1 MMTDFEVYQSPY
13 SWRYGSKSM
22 QQLWS
27 EHNKRIIWRRV
38 WVALAEVQAGYGLV
52 THGQVADLKAHM
64 FDIDMLR
71 ASEIEAEIQHDLMAE
86 LKTFA
91 EQCPSGGCI
100 LHLGATS
107 MDIEDNADVLRMRA
121 SLVLIEKE
129 LRQLLLIL
137 SEHIQKWADTPLI
150 AFTHLQPAEPSTL
163 GYRFAMYAQDLLAD
177 YKALQFAQSEL
188 RGKGFKGAVGS
199 RASYSELIG
208 NEQLDNFESQLSEKL
223 NLKFFP
229 VTSQTYPRRQD
240 YVIVSLLAGLGAC
253 LYKMAFD
260 FRFLQTPL
268 VGELAEPF
276 SENQVGSSAMP
287 FKRNP
292 IRSEKINSLGRYLAQ
307 MPRLA
312 WDNAAH
318 SLLERTL
325 DDSANRRTILPETC
339 LAIEEMLITAQSILS
354 NLNINELAIKRN
366 LTNYGPFAGTEKIL
380 LASVK
385 AGADRQIMHEN
396 LRKHAMH
403 AWQEIQAGNPNPLL
417 ELICKD
423 KDIRLF
429 LNETELRSL
438 LDTSEHVGDCPS
450 RARAMSISILENIHK
465 EK

>member
-1 MMTDFEVYQSPY
+1 MTDFEVYQSPF

-22 QQLWS
+22 RQLWS
-27 EHNKRIIWRRV
+27 EHNKRIYWRRL
-38 WVALAEVQAGYGLV
+38 WVALAEVQARYGLV
-52 THGQVADLKAHM
+52 TEGQVADLKAHM
-64 FDIDMLR
+64 FDIDILR
-71 ASEIEAEIQHDLMAE
+71 ASEIETESQHDLMAE
-86 LKTFA
+86 LMTFA

-107 MDIEDNADVLRMRA
+107 MDIEDNADVLRLRA
-121 SLVLIEKE
+121 SLELIDKE

-137 SEHIQKWADTPLI
+137 SDHIQKWADTPLI

-177 YKALQFAQSEL
+177 YKALQFARGEL
-188 RGKGFKGAVGS
+188 RGKGFKGAVGT
-199 RASYSELIG
+199 RASYGKLIG
-208 NEQLDNFESQLSEKL
+208 NEQLDDFEDQISDIL

-240 YVIVSLLAGLGAC
+240 YVIISLLAGLGGC

-276 SENQVGSSAMP
+276 SDTQVGSSAMP

-292 IRSEKINSLGRYLAQ
+292 IHSEKINSLGRYLAQ

-325 DDSANRRTILPETC
+325 DDSANRRTMLPETC
-339 LAIEEMLITAQSILS
+339 LATEEMLITDQIILRK
-354 NLNINELAIKRN
+354 LDVNEHAIKRN

-380 LASVK
+380 LASVI

-403 AWQEIQAGNPNPLL
+403 AWQEIQAGNRNPLP
-417 ELICKD
+417 ELLCQD
-423 KDIRLF
+423 KEIRQY
-429 LNETELRSL
+429 LNETEVRSL
-438 LDTSEHVGDCPS
+438 LDSSEHVGDCPS
-450 RARAMSISILENIHK
+450 RARAMAVSIMETIRK
-465 EK
+465 D